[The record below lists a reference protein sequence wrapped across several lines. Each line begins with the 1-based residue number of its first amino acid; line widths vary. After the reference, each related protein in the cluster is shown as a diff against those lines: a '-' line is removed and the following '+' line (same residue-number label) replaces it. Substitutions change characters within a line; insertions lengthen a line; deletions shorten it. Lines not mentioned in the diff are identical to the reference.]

1 MSKASKTKPKHLY
14 NKIQA
19 KPEDKVD
26 SIFRTRIRDE
36 WAIAKYR
43 VLSNSIEYYEHNYDL
58 MTDF

>member
-1 MSKASKTKPKHLY
+1 MSKASKTKTKHLY

-36 WAIAKYR
+36 
-43 VLSNSIEYYEHNYDL
+43 
-58 MTDF
+58 

>member
-1 MSKASKTKPKHLY
+1 MSQASKTKAKHLY

-36 WAIAKYR
+36 
-43 VLSNSIEYYEHNYDL
+43 
-58 MTDF
+58 